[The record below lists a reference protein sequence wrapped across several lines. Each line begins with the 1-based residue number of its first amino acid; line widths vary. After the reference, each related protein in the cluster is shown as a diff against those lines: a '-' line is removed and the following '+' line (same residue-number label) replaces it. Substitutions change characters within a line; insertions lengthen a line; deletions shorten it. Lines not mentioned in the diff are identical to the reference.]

1 LQAHWRGYQV
11 RVANKNHDHPVVI
24 ILEKLRSYN
33 SSLTLRERMMRIV
46 QEFSESSVLSL
57 NAYLHFLRDLEPIIV
72 CCFEIRYLI
81 AQQGLLRLFF
91 ILMRCSNRSGPST
104 VLLSQILDILQLFT
118 VKHDLIMKLID
129 KTEQIK
135 DFVMVLL
142 KSYQKNGC
150 EIFEKI
156 CFLLQTIVSDEQ
168 ARKILQS
175 NKTFTD
181 AIQYIYKRIF
191 NKLSI
196 DNEKQVRSTP
206 KQPTNP
212 SSILYPNL
220 KMMRSSI
227 HIRNENILKQNLISF
242 EQFIKIFYHD

>member
-104 VLLSQILDILQLFT
+104 VLL
-118 VKHDLIMKLID
+118 MKLID

-227 HIRNENILKQNLISF
+227 QINCKSMLYIE
-242 EQFIKIFYHD
+242 